1 MVSEDKKRKQNK
13 RLRLIVGGILG
24 AVLIILVAVLIRGKV
39 IADKEAAVALAIEET
54 VESQQ
59 RQQEE
64 FLISSGYVPLVEQME
79 ECGYALLADAD
90 LEKTQIEG
98 ANSEN
103 IQTTDADQEYTFYK
117 KNANMDIHVIFD
129 MEQESC
135 SKNEYDFDLTD
146 SLMKLRDVWYIREDK
161 LDAITNRS
169 AQSVDYSEHPWTDF
183 RVIAHA
189 GGGYRDANGG
199 YFSNYTNSYEAMVQN
214 YNLGCRVFEFDFA
227 LTTDGR
233 LAAVHDWKY
242 HGNMDGDPVSSEEWD
257 AMDAVAK
264 PATPGT
270 YTTIFVEDI
279 LDQMLV
285 NEDMYMV
292 TDVKFEDLTEEE
304 VRLQFDIIYQAA
316 VSRDA
321 SLLNRIVP
329 QIYSEEMYDWLMDI
343 YPFPSVIFT
352 CYKTDAKAGE
362 IIDFCASKDN
372 IHVITTQYEALP
384 TSEKV
389 TDVTASG
396 DVTTSG
402 NGTALGEGTDM
413 VDESGL
419 RFSSLDIAN
428 LHSKGL
434 LIYNYTVS
442 SFTKMYD
449 CMSRGVDGIYSNNLL
464 PQDFAVYDAVK

>member
-1 MVSEDKKRKQNK
+1 MCYIGFDVAVVSEDKQRKQNK
-13 RLRLIVGGILG
+13 RLSLIVGGILG

-39 IADKEAAVALAIEET
+39 IADKEEAVALAIEET

-79 ECGYALLADAD
+79 ECGYALVADAD
-90 LEKTQIEG
+90 R
-98 ANSEN
+98 
-103 IQTTDADQEYTFYK
+103 EYTFHK

-169 AQSVDYSEHPWTDF
+169 AQSVDYSKHPWTDF

-189 GGGYRDANGG
+189 GGGYRDAEGG

-264 PATPGT
+264 PATPGA

-304 VRLQFDIIYQAA
+304 VRLQFDIICQAA

-384 TSEKV
+384 TS
-389 TDVTASG
+389 G

-402 NGTALGEGTDM
+402 DGTALGEGTDM

>member
-1 MVSEDKKRKQNK
+1 MFNTVNTPKMNR
-13 RLRLIVGGILG
+13 RCLAILG
-24 AVLIILVAVLIRGKV
+24 RIAIIGVLLIAFIMFRNKMNEE
-39 IADKEAAVALAIEET
+39 KERAVAQAIEET
-54 VESQQ
+54 VMSQQ
-59 RQQEE
+59 REQEE
-64 FLISSGYVPLVEQME
+64 YLIESGYVPLVEQME
-79 ECGYALLADAD
+79 ECGYAMVADAD
-90 LEKTQIEG
+90 R
-98 ANSEN
+98 
-103 IQTTDADQEYTFYK
+103 EYTFHK

-189 GGGYRDANGG
+189 GGGYRDAEGG

-227 LTTDGR
+227 LTTDGK

-343 YPFPSVIFT
+343 YSFSSVIFT
-352 CYKTDAKAGE
+352 CYKTDAKTEE

-384 TSEKV
+384 TSG
-389 TDVTASG
+389 DVADGTAS
-396 DVTTSG
+396 
-402 NGTALGEGTDM
+402 GEGTDM

-419 RFSSLDIAN
+419 RFGSLDIAN